1 MQHLVD
7 KLYTMKKT
15 DKFKRISRFEF
26 EQRDIRTKLD
36 LADIY
41 LQLEQIKITL
51 KANKMDIPEFEQ
63 HEKAILE
70 MVEEERKEFSKDMEE
85 LKQKAKQEGNA
96 FSRYLKNIKA
106 PSFPAKKEKIVVEVE
121 PAPAQEAAIRT
132 ILSEQEV
139 TDAPPGSV
147 LL

>member
-1 MQHLVD
+1 
-7 KLYTMKKT
+7 
-15 DKFKRISRFEF
+15 
-26 EQRDIRTKLD
+26 
-36 LADIY
+36 
-41 LQLEQIKITL
+41 
-51 KANKMDIPEFEQ
+51 
-63 HEKAILE
+63 
-70 MVEEERKEFSKDMEE
+70 MEE

-106 PSFPAKKEKIVVEVE
+106 PSFPSKKEKIVVEVE
-121 PAPAQEAAIRT
+121 PSPAQEAAIRT